1 MALDPG
7 WAAIIGAISGAVI
20 SVASG
25 VATSVITAWINGK
38 KARSLAEKRRS
49 RLRGMLSGDRFR
61 WRSLKQLSASI
72 GADDA
77 TTMELL
83 IEIDARASL
92 SNPQMWAL
100 VSRAP
105 WPDNVQPDH

>member
-1 MALDPG
+1 MVLDPG
-7 WAAIIGAISGAVI
+7 WAAIIGAVSGAAI

-25 VATSVITAWINGK
+25 VATSVLTAWINGK

-49 RLRGMLSGDRFR
+49 RLRAMLDSNRFT

-72 GADDA
+72 GADEA

-100 VSRAP
+100 VSRAS
-105 WPDNVQPDH
+105 WPDDVQHEN

>member
-1 MALDPG
+1 MTLDPG
-7 WAAIIGAISGAVI
+7 WAAIIGAISGAAI
-20 SVASG
+20 SVVIG
-25 VATSVITAWINGK
+25 VATSVLTAWINGK

-49 RLRGMLSGDRFR
+49 RLRGMLKSDKFT

-83 IEIDARASL
+83 IEIEARASL
-92 SNPQMWAL
+92 SDPQMWAL

-105 WPDNVQPDH
+105 WPEDVQPKN